1 MSVFVHYNVCM
12 KKAIICDLDGT
23 LALLNGRS
31 PFDASTCHNDQL
43 NNPVANLLE
52 VYAHQTLYD
61 ISLIFLSGRYDTYM
75 EETKK
80 WLEKH
85 NITHYEHLFLRSAHD
100 KRKDV
105 LFKKEIYKNHIEG
118 KYDVLFVLEDR
129 DQVVEMWRKDLGL
142 TCLQVDYGAF

>member
-1 MSVFVHYNVCM
+1 M

-31 PFDASTCHNDQL
+31 PYDASSCLNDQL
-43 NNPVANLLE
+43 NNPVANILE

-61 ISLIFLSGRYDTYM
+61 ISLILLSGRDNNYLN
-75 EETKK
+75 ETKE
-80 WLEKH
+80 WLTKH
-85 NITHYEHLFLRSAHD
+85 NITHYEHIFLRDPHD
-100 KRKDV
+100 KRKDIV
-105 LFKKEIYKNHIEG
+105 YKKEIYEQHIKG
-118 KYDVLFVLEDR
+118 TYDVLFVLEDR